1 MKEKEEAI
9 FTSFFSF
16 GLACAFVVVVAV
28 VGVVVA
34 VVVAVVG
41 VVVGSI
47 FSFQLSSIC
56 VYVLCSPWHCFFPF
70 FVSSPLPRLIEAQ
83 REWKNEWMPSV
94 HFPTK

>member
-16 GLACAFVVVVAV
+16 GLARAFVVVVAV
-28 VGVVVA
+28 VG

-56 VYVLCSPWHCFFPF
+56 VYVLCSP
-70 FVSSPLPRLIEAQ
+70 
-83 REWKNEWMPSV
+83 
-94 HFPTK
+94 

>member
-28 VGVVVA
+28 VGVVVI
-34 VVVAVVG
+34 V

-56 VYVLCSPWHCFFPF
+56 VYVLCSP
-70 FVSSPLPRLIEAQ
+70 
-83 REWKNEWMPSV
+83 
-94 HFPTK
+94 